1 MHTCVQF
8 AGESKDG
15 FVAITLYIRRKVG
28 KVFLFLD
35 FFAFNIVETC
45 SKPQDPA
52 TQPIRA
58 NDEQSAFI
66 IGSNWLCSGP

>member
-35 FFAFNIVETC
+35 FFAFNYSRDVL
-45 SKPQDPA
+45 KAP
-52 TQPIRA
+52 
-58 NDEQSAFI
+58 
-66 IGSNWLCSGP
+66 GPGHTTN